1 MKDAVRLLA
10 RYNAH
15 ANTEMNKV
23 LADLSSADWTQDRG
37 GYYPSFQKLL
47 GHIYSADLAWLVR
60 FTSLRAFP
68 SVTGG
73 PFDFPPSP
81 GESPFD
87 GFAEYLEK
95 RKVLD
100 ERFVLFSEELTVAD
114 LASTLDYR
122 NWRGEEVSKPFG
134 GLVLHVFNHQTH
146 HRGMVALYLD
156 QMGVK
161 NDFSNLNAVI

>member
-1 MKDAVRLLA
+1 MKDTVRLLA
-10 RYNAH
+10 QYNAH

-23 LADLSSADWTQDRG
+23 LATLSSEDWTKDRG
-37 GYYPSFQKLL
+37 GFYASFQKLV

-60 FTSLRAFP
+60 FTGLRAFKAIQ
-68 SVTGG
+68 GG

-81 GESPFD
+81 GEAPFE
-87 GFAEYLEK
+87 GFTEYLEK

-100 ERFVLFSEELTVAD
+100 DAFLAFAKELTEAD
-114 LASTLDYR
+114 TATTLDYR
-122 NWRGEEVSKPFG
+122 NWRGEEASKNFG

-146 HRGMVALYLD
+146 HRGMIALYLD

-161 NDFSNLNAVI
+161 NDFSNLNAVV